1 MGWLWK
7 LLLLIA
13 LALAINSSMASA
25 SLHREETVEKLLK
38 KMTLEEKVSLCHGAS
53 RFTTASVE
61 RLGIRSLEVVNG
73 PHGVGIRY
81 RDRKHL
87 PNRDEAHTYFPTGI
101 SVGATWNREL
111 IRDYG
116 KALGTETGASGR
128 DVILG
133 GAININRNPL
143 CGRFFEYMSED
154 PYHISEL
161 IVPYIKGVQSTGVAT
176 CVKHFVAN
184 SQERQRF
191 SIDENVDL
199 RTLHE
204 IYFPGFKA
212 SVQEGNVLTVMSAY
226 NKLNGTYCSEN
237 GFIQTDILKER
248 WGFDGLVM
256 SDWGAVHSVNAAE
269 GGLDLEMPGNDN
281 NYLGEPLLEGCRN
294 GEIPESRVD
303 DMVRRMLR
311 LHYEI
316 GALKESPK
324 RQRPKLDKKA
334 NEKIALETAREAI
347 VLLKNSPAALP
358 LDKKGLDSIFITGI
372 NADQTH
378 SEGGGS
384 SAIHCDYEI
393 TPLEGMRMA
402 CEESNTELLY
412 KPYSGKQ
419 ELKPIP
425 AKNLLTSKSSNQNG
439 LIGHYYDNKNFDGSH
454 AEVQIDSQVNF
465 NWTGKSPAKKLPKTN
480 FSVRWTGAVRVDET
494 GDYIFG
500 LNSDDGSRLFIDGE
514 LVVDNWGNH
523 GAQLETDKYR
533 LEKDKTCEIK
543 IEYYNGLKDSVVEL
557 LWRKEMNHNKIF
569 KEDARM
575 ASRCGAAVVFAG
587 LSHEYDREGKDK
599 PDMKLPGRQAEQI
612 KAITEA
618 NSNTIVVMVGGSPV
632 EMGGFLEDVP
642 SVIQA
647 WYAGQRGGEAIADI
661 IFGKVNPSGKLPV
674 TLPKRLEDTPA
685 FAIGEYPGENGEVEH
700 KEGIFVGYRYYD
712 TMDVEPEFA
721 FGHGLSYTNFEYS
734 DLKITSEE
742 PFTANVSLTVKNT
755 GKRMGKET
763 VQIYIHDKKSSLK
776 RPVKELKG
784 FEKISLNKG
793 QAKTVQF
800 TLSKEDFSFFNP
812 ELDCWI
818 AEPGEFVIMAGSSS
832 KDIRLEG
839 SLEF

>member
-1 MGWLWK
+1 MAQSKK
-7 LLLLIA
+7 LSTSIILAALLIS
-13 LALAINSSMASA
+13 IISGKSEASI
-25 SLHREETVEKLLK
+25 HREETVEKILNE
-38 KMTLEEKVSLCHGAS
+38 MTLEEKVSLCHGATH
-53 RFTTASVE
+53 FTTASIE
-61 RLGIRSLEVVNG
+61 RLGIRPLEFADG
-73 PHGVGIRY
+73 PHGVR
-81 RDRKHL
+81 
-87 PNRDEAHTYFPTGI
+87 NRDENHTYFPTGI
-101 SVGATWNREL
+101 SVGATWNPEL
-111 IRDYG
+111 VRDYG
-116 KALGTETGASGR
+116 RALGTETVASGR

-133 GAININRNPL
+133 PAICINRNPL

-154 PYHISEL
+154 PHLVSEL
-161 IVPYIKGVQSTGVAT
+161 AAEYIRGVQSTGVAA
-176 CVKHFVAN
+176 CAKHYVAN
-184 SQERQRF
+184 SQEEQRRTI
-191 SIDENVDL
+191 SENVDL

-324 RQRPKLDKKA
+324 RQRPKLDKEA
-334 NEKIALETAREAI
+334 NKQIALETAREAI

-358 LDKKGLDSIFITGI
+358 LERKELDSIFITGI
-372 NADQTH
+372 NADRKH
-378 SEGGGS
+378 GGAGGS
-384 SAIHCDYEI
+384 STVHCDYEI
-393 TPLEGMRMA
+393 TPLEGMRTA
-402 CEESNTELLY
+402 CEGSNTKLHY
-412 KPYSGKQ
+412 KPYTGPHQ
-419 ELKPIP
+419 LKPIP
-425 AKNLLTSKSSNQNG
+425 AKNLLTSKSANQNG
-439 LIGHYYDNKNFDGSH
+439 LIGHYYDNKNFDGSP
-454 AEVQIDSQVNF
+454 AEVQTDSQVNF
-465 NWTGKSPAKKLPKTN
+465 NWTGKSPAKRILKTN
-480 FSVRWTGAVRVDET
+480 FSVRWTGALKAEET
-494 GDYIFG
+494 GNYILG
-500 LNSDDGSRLFIDGE
+500 LNSDDGSRLYIDGE
-514 LVVDNWGNH
+514 LVIDNWGNH
-523 GAQLETDKYR
+523 AAKLETCKYR
-533 LEKDKTCEIK
+533 LEKKQTYEIK
-543 IEYYNGLKDSVVEL
+543 IEYYNGIRDSVVEL
-557 LWRKEMNHNKIF
+557 LWGKEPNYDKIF
-569 KEDARM
+569 REEAQM
-575 ASRCGAAVVFAG
+575 ASRCGAAVIFAG
-587 LSHEYDREGKDK
+587 LSHKYDSEGGDK
-599 PDMKLPGRQAEQI
+599 PDMKLPGIQVEQI
-612 KAITEA
+612 KAIAAE
-618 NSNTIVVMVGGSPV
+618 NPNTIVVLVGGSPV
-632 EMGGFLEDVP
+632 EMGGFLGDVP

-661 IFGKVNPSGKLPV
+661 IFDKVNPSGKLPV

-685 FAIGEYPGENGEVEH
+685 FAIGEYPGENGEVDH

-742 PFTANVSLTVKNT
+742 PFSANVSLTVKNT

-763 VQIYIHDKKSSLK
+763 VQLYIHDKKSSLK